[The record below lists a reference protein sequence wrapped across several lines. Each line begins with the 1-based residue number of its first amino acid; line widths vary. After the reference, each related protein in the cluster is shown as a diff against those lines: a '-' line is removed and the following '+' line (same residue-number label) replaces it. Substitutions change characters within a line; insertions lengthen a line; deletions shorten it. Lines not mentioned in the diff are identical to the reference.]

1 MTIIRNCIG
10 LIIGTFREWRAS
22 KPELIGASLAFYILF
37 SLGPLLVITV
47 WILGLF
53 FGKRAAEGEIVYQIQ
68 AIVGQKPAAVMQYIL
83 AEAVSPPR
91 RYIATIISVP
101 LMLFGSTMIFFQ
113 LRNALHFIW
122 EAPHTGRGGIST
134 LIVDYLY
141 AIPKVAIVG
150 AAFLMLIVKSS
161 IITIL
166 GEILRGQV
174 TEAGYIVK
182 IGDFLL
188 TFGIV
193 TLLFAFIY
201 RFLPRVRIG
210 KSDLWIGAAV
220 TSLLMTL
227 GQMVIGYY
235 IRTTEV
241 DTAYGAIGLF
251 TVLLIWIFYS
261 SQIFI
266 LGAVFTKVYSLKFG
280 KMERSGIKEQK
291 Q

>member
-1 MTIIRNCIG
+1 MKIVTNSID
-10 LIIGTFREWRAS
+10 LIIDTFHEWRAS
-22 KPELIGASLAFYILF
+22 KPELIGAALAFYILF
-37 SLGPLLVITV
+37 SLGPMLVITV

-53 FGKRAAEGEIVYQIQ
+53 FGKQAAEGEIVNQIQ
-68 AIVGQKPAAVMQYIL
+68 MIVGSKPAAVMQYIL
-83 AEAVSPPR
+83 AEAIDPPT
-91 RYIATIISVP
+91 RYIATIISFP

-122 EAPHTGRGGIST
+122 QMPHAGRSGVSG

-161 IITIL
+161 FITIL
-166 GEILRGQV
+166 SEMFRDQLTKAETIM
-174 TEAGYIVK
+174 K
-182 IGDFLL
+182 IGDFIL
-188 TFGIV
+188 TFAII

-210 KSDLWIGAAV
+210 KSDLWLGAAV
-220 TSLLMTL
+220 TSFLFTL
-227 GQMVIGYY
+227 GQMAIGFY

-266 LGAVFTKVYSLKFG
+266 LGAVFTKAYSLKFG
-280 KMERSGIKEQK
+280 KMERRGSVGNDI
-291 Q
+291 